1 MGAVSFIRSRSS
13 SVKQR
18 RLEDKQIR
26 FIEESFLDKDGDDDV
41 DAVFTDNLGLPR
53 FRMATMGSSFF
64 DVVVVVVDDDG
75 MIME

>member
-18 RLEDKQIR
+18 RLDDKQIR
-26 FIEESFLDKDGDDDV
+26 FILSSFLDKDGDDDNDV

-64 DVVVVVVDDDG
+64 DVVVVDDADG
-75 MIME
+75 ME